1 MNGPFDRRRGVV
13 AGLMLGTW
21 FFALFVGLA
30 QACDWHAALGDEGA
44 ACASSASASSSHES
58 CLSDCDEFCVT
69 NVPVVTRLPLIGG
82 SLESPPLVPRIAR
95 ADFVREFAPTF
106 LPPGDVR
113 AVSGPPRFLR
123 ISRLRL

>member
-21 FFALFVGLA
+21 YFALLVGLA
-30 QACDWHAALGDEGA
+30 QACDWHAALGDKGA

-58 CLSDCDEFCVT
+58 CLSDCDEFCAT
-69 NVPVVTRLPLIGG
+69 NVPVVTRLSVVVGPSDSSPLA
-82 SLESPPLVPRIAR
+82 PRIAR
-95 ADFVREFAPTF
+95 ADFVRETAPTF